1 MRHRIVFGCIW
12 WALFLGPIL
21 LFPNDFRSRWLTLS
35 VFGIGLILA
44 TLAQAFEHR
53 WPKASKALFPL
64 FIIIIV
70 IYGFMT
76 MRFSTETRYYREQ
89 AEYVQQAYTQ
99 LQQQE
104 KHVATEK
111 RIVLAGV
118 IEEQISSVSAYLF
131 RLYAKNPQAEII
143 YLATP
148 PTEQLP
154 TDIII
159 NMSGIR
165 PYDAGRVL

>member
-1 MRHRIVFGCIW
+1 
-12 WALFLGPIL
+12 
-21 LFPNDFRSRWLTLS
+21 
-35 VFGIGLILA
+35 
-44 TLAQAFEHR
+44 
-53 WPKASKALFPL
+53 
-64 FIIIIV
+64 
-70 IYGFMT
+70 